1 MGRAVPPV
9 PVRGNDGFPDPERP
23 LVFDDSVPLDRV
35 RSQGS
40 AEEPAGVRADRAK
53 RHALESMN
61 HRPKRLTSV
70 LIIAAVILLFGS
82 LAYVGSRRSSSNH
95 AHTASATASTAS
107 SASHRSSSSPVSDP
121 SSGSGSGSGDKD
133 KDKDKDKSTAT
144 TQPSRI
150 VALTSTSTSA
160 TYPVGSTSYQVT
172 VVATGSCWVA
182 ATSVSTGSTIWAGV
196 LQAGAVQVIAATGTV
211 TVQLGTPS
219 AFLTLDKVP
228 VILPRPAYS
237 PFVATFR
244 PTSATTPSVSTPAT
258 GSTTT
263 TVNATTGAT

>member
-1 MGRAVPPV
+1 
-9 PVRGNDGFPDPERP
+9 
-23 LVFDDSVPLDRV
+23 
-35 RSQGS
+35 
-40 AEEPAGVRADRAK
+40 
-53 RHALESMN
+53 
-61 HRPKRLTSV
+61 V
-70 LIIAAVILLFGS
+70 LIVAAVVLLFGA
-82 LAYVGSRRSSSNH
+82 LAYVGSKRSSPNRS
-95 AHTASATASTAS
+95 HTASATASTAS
-107 SASHRSSSSPVSDP
+107 SASHSSSSSPASDP
-121 SSGSGSGSGDKD
+121 SSGPGGGSGAKSKSGS
-133 KDKDKDKSTAT
+133 KSKAKSKAKTTPT

-160 TYPVGSTSYQVT
+160 TYPVASTSYEVT

-196 LQAGAVQVIAATGTV
+196 LQAGAVQVIRATGTV

-244 PTSATTPSVSTPAT
+244 PTAAATPSVGTPGSGAASTAVT
-258 GSTTT
+258 
-263 TVNATTGAT
+263 ATTGPA